1 MSDNFRKNGQDTFYS
16 CPFSLAQ
23 RMKGSTSGAFNTTG
37 TTQCC
42 LYEGAAL
49 IEHAESGKHDAH
61 SVGERT

>member
-1 MSDNFRKNGQDTFYS
+1 
-16 CPFSLAQ
+16 
-23 RMKGSTSGAFNTTG
+23 MKGSTSGAFNTTG